1 MSELIVLT
9 CASGKQCSQ
18 IIPFLYPQ
26 SSLFKLRLVVHSPS
40 SLARL
45 QEQYP
50 DAEVLQANL
59 GDPHDCAK
67 ITNGASVVYYVSPTF
82 QPLETQ
88 FGINVIDA
96 AVKESTKPG
105 SKFVHFIF
113 SSVIHTHIR
122 KMLNHDRKRYI
133 EEYLCESPLSWTVMQ
148 PSHFMDNTIGRLLK
162 LKDSP
167 EPEPIFVAP
176 QNPDIAFSFSCV
188 RDFAEASAL
197 VIQERSKHF
206 YATYQLV
213 STWPIKYS
221 DYIKAVG
228 DAIGKSIK
236 IKWAPYEET
245 VDMYAKVI
253 FGDANVDLPL
263 KEGPARMLLYY
274 NGRGLLGNPRT
285 TEWLLNRPSTSPADL
300 ARILLGAG
308 EKQA

>member
-1 MSELIVLT
+1 MPELIVLT

-18 IIPFLYPQ
+18 IIPLLYPQ

-50 DAEVLQANL
+50 EAEVLQANL
-59 GDPHDCAK
+59 DDPHDCAK
-67 ITNGASVVYYVSPTF
+67 ITDGASVLYYVSPTF
-82 QPLETQ
+82 QPHETQ

-96 AVKESTKPG
+96 AVEESKKPG
-105 SKFVHFIF
+105 SKFAHFIF
-113 SSVIHTHIR
+113 SSVIHTHLR

-167 EPEPIFVAP
+167 EPVFVAA

-197 VIQERSKHF
+197 VIKERSKHF
-206 YATYQLV
+206 FATYQLV

-221 DYIKAVG
+221 EYIQAVG
-228 DAIGKSIK
+228 SAFGKTIK
-236 IKWAPYEET
+236 VKWAPYEEV
-245 VDMYAKVI
+245 VDMYAKFI
-253 FGDANVDLPL
+253 FGDVNVDLPL

-274 NGRGLLGNPRT
+274 NGRGLLGNPRV
-285 TEWLLNRPSTSPADL
+285 TEWLLNRPATSPAEL
-300 ARILLGAG
+300 ARMLVDAS
-308 EKQA
+308 EKQAQ